1 MSLYLGLIFS
11 GPRAGT
17 IHSTPLADHQP
28 QIISTPDITES
39 IGEPVLME
47 GEEPVLMEGEE
58 PVQLEEEEP
67 VLMEG
72 EEAVIMEGAA
82 QINVH
87 DYRSLNPILNVPV
100 RVHKVYHIF
109 IPVFLN
115 IFFIFIYLSNQLA
128 IYLNLCL
135 SI

>member
-1 MSLYLGLIFS
+1 MEEYDCLSLYIGLIFS

-17 IHSTPLADHQP
+17 IHSTTVAAHQA

-58 PVQLEEEEP
+58 PVLMDGEEP

-72 EEAVIMEGAA
+72 EEAVVMEGAA
-82 QINVH
+82 QMNVH

-100 RVHKVYHIF
+100 RVHKVYFYSCISKY
-109 IPVFLN
+109 L
-115 IFFIFIYLSNQLA
+115 FIFIYLS
-128 IYLNLCL
+128 I
-135 SI
+135 